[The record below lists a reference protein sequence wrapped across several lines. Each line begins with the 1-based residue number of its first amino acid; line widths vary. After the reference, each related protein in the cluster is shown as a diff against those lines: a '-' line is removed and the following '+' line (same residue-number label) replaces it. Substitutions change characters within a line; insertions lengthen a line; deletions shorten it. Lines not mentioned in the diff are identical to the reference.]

1 MIHNW
6 WLISY
11 SSIDH
16 RTMADGHSF
25 GTVQVSES
33 LSGQFFGINSETN
46 RLFYFCLL
54 VFSNISSKYFGI
66 QKIFARINFETN
78 QLVIFFVG
86 ILKWYVPNY
95 FSKAVNSI
103 SKLHYEIRFFHKH
116 KMPSLQNRK
125 LLLIESKT
133 KTN

>member
-1 MIHNW
+1 MTHQLFIHRSSDHGRRPFIRYSPGFRVLVWTIFWNKFW
-6 WLISY
+6 NEPSFLFLLI
-11 SSIDH
+11 
-16 RTMADGHSF
+16 
-25 GTVQVSES
+25 
-33 LSGQFFGINSETN
+33 GIFEHFLEIF
-46 RLFYFCLL
+46 R
-54 VFSNISSKYFGI
+54 
-66 QKIFARINFETN
+66 KIFARINFETN
-78 QLVIFFVG
+78 QLVIFFVL